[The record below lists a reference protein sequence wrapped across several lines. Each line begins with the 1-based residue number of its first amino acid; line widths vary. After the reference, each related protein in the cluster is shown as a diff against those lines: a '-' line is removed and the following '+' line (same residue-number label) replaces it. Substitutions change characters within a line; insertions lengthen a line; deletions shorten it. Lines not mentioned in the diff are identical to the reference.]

1 VISGIYDKSERGQVL
16 SESWAR
22 FQAAT
27 LPAMLSTLLG
37 WRPSGVRDDSEVWT
51 PGLRRAKDLLLGGA
65 ASSTVVA
72 PALGATAPSRAS
84 DGFTPGRSGKMSV
97 SYTPLEATVAA
108 RLSKF
113 FRNVS
118 TARLAAT
125 IGVSALL
132 KTAKR
137 KPRGLHSHSTD

>member
-1 VISGIYDKSERGQVL
+1 
-16 SESWAR
+16 
-22 FQAAT
+22 
-27 LPAMLSTLLG
+27 MLSTLLG
-37 WRPSGVRDDSEVWT
+37 LRPSGVRDDPEVWT
-51 PGLRRAKDLLLGGA
+51 PGLRRAKDLLLRGA
-65 ASSTVVA
+65 AFSTVIA

-84 DGFTPGRSGKMSV
+84 DGFTPGRYGKIPA

-108 RLSKF
+108 QLSKS

-118 TARLAAT
+118 TVRLAVP

-137 KPRGLHSHSTD
+137 KPRGLHSRSTD